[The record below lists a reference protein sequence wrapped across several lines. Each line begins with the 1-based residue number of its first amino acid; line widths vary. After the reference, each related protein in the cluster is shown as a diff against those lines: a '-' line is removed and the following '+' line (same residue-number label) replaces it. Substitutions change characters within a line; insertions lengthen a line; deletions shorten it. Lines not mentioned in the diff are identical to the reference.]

1 MACAKLIHIEKET
14 VLGPNT
20 VTLSV
25 LIISLGLRMGLECGD
40 VLLKYI
46 PIADA
51 SRPTS
56 LSQILLKC

>member
-1 MACAKLIHIEKET
+1 MACAKLIQIEKET
-14 VLGPNT
+14 ELGPNT

-25 LIISLGLRMGLECGD
+25 LIISLGRRMGLECGD

-51 SRPTS
+51 
-56 LSQILLKC
+56 